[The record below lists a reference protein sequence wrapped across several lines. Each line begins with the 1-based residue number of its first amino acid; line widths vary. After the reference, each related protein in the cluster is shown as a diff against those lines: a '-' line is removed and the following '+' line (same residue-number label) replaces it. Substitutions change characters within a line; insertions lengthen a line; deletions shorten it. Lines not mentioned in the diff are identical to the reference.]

1 LTAYSQFAIN
11 CLLDYK
17 KGEKMKTLYL
27 MLALLFVLSLC
38 VSSWAADIVSMP
50 TANMVKAGEVD
61 IADYYFF
68 LDFPEPQPQFVR
80 VQTLYAG
87 LTDKLELDIH
97 RYDLPEI
104 APEMLVIANYKI
116 LSENQKQP
124 DLVIGAKDL
133 AERAGHPAMPHKT
146 SFYLSAAKTLN
157 PPAPGMAPKLPI
169 WRLHVSLG
177 TEDPSLLGET
187 RHEGIFGGIQTL
199 LTPQIGAIVLHD
211 GRDLITGLTITPNKS
226 WPTIKGGT
234 FGDHTWIGI
243 SYTWNMK

>member
-1 LTAYSQFAIN
+1 
-11 CLLDYK
+11 
-17 KGEKMKTLYL
+17 MKTLYL
-27 MLALLFVLSLC
+27 IFALLLLC
-38 VSSWAADIVSMP
+38 VLGASCWAADIVSMP
-50 TANMVKAGEVD
+50 TANQMKAGEVD
-61 IADYYFF
+61 TAGYYFF
-68 LDFPEPQPQFVR
+68 LDFDKPMPQFVR
-80 VQTLYAG
+80 VETLYVG
-87 LTDKLELDIH
+87 LTDKLELDLH
-97 RYDLPEI
+97 RYDLDRVAPATLCI
-104 APEMLVIANYKI
+104 ASYKL

-124 DLVIGAKDL
+124 DLVIGAKDI
-133 AERAGHPAMPHKT
+133 ADREFNPAVPRKT
-146 SFYLSAAKTLN
+146 SYFLSAAKTLN

-169 WRLHVSLG
+169 WRLHVSIG

-234 FGDHTWIGI
+234 FGDHSWVGI